1 MFGLNRTKR
10 IVLDFVGLSLHG
22 LFVGGLIP
30 WSTDEIVRNDND
42 MTHARTP
49 PYPALLVS
57 PLLQKKR

>member
-10 IVLDFVGLSLHG
+10 IVLDFVGLSQHG

-42 MTHARTP
+42 RDIMI
-49 PYPALLVS
+49 
-57 PLLQKKR
+57 